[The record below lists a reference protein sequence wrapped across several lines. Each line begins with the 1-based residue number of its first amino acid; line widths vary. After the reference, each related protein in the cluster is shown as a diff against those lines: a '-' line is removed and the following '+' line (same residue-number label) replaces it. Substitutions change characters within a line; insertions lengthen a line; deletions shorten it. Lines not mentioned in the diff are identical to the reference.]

1 MSSTNENLQE
11 EGSSGAKPPFTSGEA
26 TCTSDYMSNGVGDSQ
41 YWDWKNLG
49 NNIRGVAEEF
59 ANFMPVDMDFGL
71 PAFQLYDTPIKR
83 RWE

>member
-1 MSSTNENLQE
+1 MAFGLGGFDGLDS
-11 EGSSGAKPPFTSGEA
+11 
-26 TCTSDYMSNGVGDSQ
+26 TSDYMSNGVGDSQ

-71 PAFQLYDTPIKR
+71 PAFQLYDTPIKGSYSNLNGN
-83 RWE
+83 